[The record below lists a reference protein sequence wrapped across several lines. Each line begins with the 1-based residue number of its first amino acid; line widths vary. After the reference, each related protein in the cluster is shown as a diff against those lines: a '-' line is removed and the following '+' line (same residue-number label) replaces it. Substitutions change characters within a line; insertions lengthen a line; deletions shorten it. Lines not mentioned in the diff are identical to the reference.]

1 MSEFRENTSRLLYD
15 KGLDKMAR
23 VPPLKL
29 NHRWT
34 AMEEVVD
41 AYFSELDMMALF
53 TRGICHPQNVYKHLV
68 ITP

>member
-23 VPPLKL
+23 VPLKL

-34 AMEEVVD
+34 AMEEVVMPI
-41 AYFSELDMMALF
+41 FLELDMMALF